1 MRITEL
7 LKKESIELGV
17 KVADKNA
24 AIDKLVSLMDAGGR
38 LNSIQG
44 YKEGILAREALGS
57 TAIGEGIAIPHAKV
71 DAVKEPGLAAMVVP
85 EGVDYEADCKNSRK
99 VTPVSF
105 LKSVLKYPGAKPAI
119 SLTSSKVSE
128 RL

>member
-24 AIDKLVSLMDAGGR
+24 AIDKLISLMDAGGR

-44 YKEGILAREALGS
+44 YKAVSYTHLDVYKRQCHRNCPLSGHIPARKQGYRQSAL
-57 TAIGEGIAIPHAKV
+57 
-71 DAVKEPGLAAMVVP
+71 L
-85 EGVDYEADCKNSRK
+85 Y
-99 VTPVSF
+99 
-105 LKSVLKYPGAKPAI
+105 
-119 SLTSSKVSE
+119 
-128 RL
+128 

>member
-24 AIDKLVSLMDAGGR
+24 AIDKLISLMDAGGR

-44 YKEGILAREALGS
+44 YKEGILASASL
-57 TAIGEGIAIPHAKV
+57 AKIPS
-71 DAVKEPGLAAMVVP
+71 L
-85 EGVDYEADCKNSRK
+85 
-99 VTPVSF
+99 
-105 LKSVLKYPGAKPAI
+105 YPCIKRGF
-119 SLTSSKVSE
+119 
-128 RL
+128 